1 LNKNYTIFKILCYKK
16 ECQGILLMFPI
27 SSSAQHTL
35 VTCLAWDLQVNQ
47 ASSRRVEFLHEV
59 PWKLYPDDDLE

>member
-1 LNKNYTIFKILCYKK
+1 
-16 ECQGILLMFPI
+16 MFPI

-35 VTCLAWDLQVNQ
+35 ITCFALDLQVNK